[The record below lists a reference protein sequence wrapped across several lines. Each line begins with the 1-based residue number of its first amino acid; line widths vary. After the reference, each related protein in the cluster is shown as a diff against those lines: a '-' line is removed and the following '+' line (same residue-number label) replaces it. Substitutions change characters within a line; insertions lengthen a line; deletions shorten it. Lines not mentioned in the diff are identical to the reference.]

1 MQMKEGVQVN
11 HDVGLEREA
20 DVMGGRA
27 DAGLVQLV
35 GDGKRQDL
43 SSTFANSV
51 GQMKSRNKRGFEFV
65 DNRPEAIAQRKL
77 QGIANIS
84 PQAMQL
90 RDFQEMANNSPQVKQ
105 LRAASEMVANRPEE
119 SLLKTRQTHANGI
132 SPIQLMTKPELEQ
145 VIAWQSEKGL
155 SISDYGYN
163 PSTNLVVYYTQIG
176 ADLRRVEIHVH
187 LDPGQHGRVQAAN
200 MRWKDEKPPGI
211 GLIGTVWGD
220 KIVSE
225 CIEHWM
231 PDPSRLDV
239 KQSAV
244 L

>member
-1 MQMKEGVQVN
+1 MKDGMQVN
-11 HDVGLEREA
+11 DDQGLEREA
-20 DVMGGRA
+20 EVMGGRA

-43 SSTFANSV
+43 TSTFANSV
-51 GQMKSRNKRGFEFV
+51 GQMNSRNKRGFEFV
-65 DNRPEAIAQRKL
+65 DNRQEAIAQKKL
-77 QGIANIS
+77 QGMANIS

-90 RDFQEMANNSPQVKQ
+90 RAFQEMANNSPQVKQ

-132 SPIQLMTKPELEQ
+132 SPIQLMTKSECQQ
-145 VIAWQSEKGL
+145 VIAWRAEKGL
-155 SISDYGYN
+155 SISDYCYN

-176 ADLRRVEIHVH
+176 TDLRRVEIHVH
-187 LDPGQHGRVQAAN
+187 LDPGKHGRVQAAN

-211 GLIGTVWGD
+211 GLIGTGWGD
-220 KIVSE
+220 KIVGE
-225 CIEHWM
+225 CIEYWM

-239 KQSAV
+239 NQGAV